1 MTQMKRKILLVDDE
15 QDFLS
20 VIRARLSK
28 AGFRVICAH
37 NGKEALAKLKTHKP
51 LVIVTDVMMPVMD
64 GVDFF
69 QRLKAD
75 GNTRDIP
82 VIVST
87 VKDQLEESFRAVGAA
102 EFIAKPFEA
111 GELVERIEKVLST
124 QGT

>member
-1 MTQMKRKILLVDDE
+1 MTQTKRKILLVDDE

-37 NGKEALAKLKTHKP
+37 NGKEALTKLKTHKP
-51 LVIVTDVMMPVMD
+51 EVIITDVMMPVMD

-69 QRLKAD
+69 QRLKAE
-75 GNTRDIP
+75 GETRDIP

-102 EFIAKPFEA
+102 EFIAKPFEIR
-111 GELVERIEKVLST
+111 ELVERIEKVLST
-124 QGT
+124 GVA